1 MNTQPKSKILL
12 IAIGILLVANLVL
25 LCFFIANKPV
35 EKKGSRGDRKAM
47 MVAFLKNDIGFNQQQ
62 LQQYDSLN
70 EKHRTKI
77 KTVFD
82 AARTDKE
89 KQFKQMTNDDFS
101 DSAIINTAAL
111 FADKQKEIQI
121 VMFKHFKDIR
131 NLCTPQQQP
140 KFDSLFYSMLSKR
153 NDERKK

>member
-25 LCFFIANKPV
+25 LSFFIANKSV
-35 EKKGSRGDRKAM
+35 EKNRARGDRKEM

-62 LQQYDSLN
+62 IQLYDSLN

-77 KTVFD
+77 KIVFD

-101 DSAIINTAAL
+101 DSAIINTASI
-111 FADKQKEIQI
+111 FGDKQKEIQT

-131 NLCTPQQQP
+131 NLCTPLQQP
-140 KFDSLFYSMLSKR
+140 KFDSLFYSMLNKR